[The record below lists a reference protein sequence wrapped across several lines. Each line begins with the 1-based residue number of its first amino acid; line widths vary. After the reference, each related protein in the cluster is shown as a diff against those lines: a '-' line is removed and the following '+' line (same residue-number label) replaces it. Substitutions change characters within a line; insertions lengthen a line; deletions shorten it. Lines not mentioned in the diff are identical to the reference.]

1 MKIKLVSLLMCL
13 LVAVSAIPFAV
24 SAATTKVYTSGKYK
38 YTVLQ
43 DGTVE
48 IKEYTGN
55 AKNINIPSKL
65 GNKKVTSLGYGSFE
79 DKEFDSVS
87 IPNSVITI
95 GNRVFCDCTMKTVKM
110 ADSVKYIG
118 RIAFADC
125 YSLEDLTLSSN
136 LVEIDTDAFL
146 DCYSLRTV
154 TIPSSVN
161 IIGEEAFYNCSN
173 LRNVRINE
181 GVQYIGSGAFGSCD
195 KLSAIFLPK
204 SLNHIGAC
212 AFWGTAYYS
221 DQSNWENDAL
231 YIDNYLIR
239 CIGKSYSSFFNSKT
253 YVKEENTDYT
263 IKEGTKLIAASA
275 FCDIDNLKSL
285 TFPKSITSIPRSICA
300 NCESLTTINV
310 PDNVTYISSFAF
322 KNCTQLVNINLGDN
336 IERIGEYAFYN
347 TAYYN
352 NKSNWE
358 DGILYIDNYL
368 ICMKSNFSGNYT
380 VKDGTI
386 GIANSA
392 FSECGAK
399 LSNYEDDCNYGDVY
413 DETDVNYSSADW
425 YGYNG
430 LTGIKLPTSVKY
442 IGSHAFDGCDSI
454 TSIELNEGL
463 QVIGVNAFNKCKAI
477 DTIKMPNSVSEI
489 CNAAIDKNYVKVIEG
504 YKGSAAQTYANDN
517 KFQFVNVV
525 CENNGEHTPVELKA
539 KKATCFERGYT
550 AHTKC
555 SVCGEDL
562 SFVKYTNKTKLKKS
576 SFTLKSGKKSFKITY
591 KKVKDA
597 KGFQVKYKIGKGK
610 WKTKTFN
617 AKKKVT
623 KTIKKLKKGKKY
635 SVKIRSFA
643 KFSGKKVYSNW
654 TAAKKV
660 TVK

>member
-65 GNKKVTSLGYGSFE
+65 GNKKVTSIGKSAFYYVTTME
-79 DKEFDSVS
+79 SVV
-87 IPNSVITI
+87 IPNTVISI
-95 GNRVFCDCTMKTVKM
+95 GEKAFYECSKLVDVTMSNNVKNIDY
-110 ADSVKYIG
+110 A
-118 RIAFADC
+118 AFGDC
-125 YSLEDLTLSSN
+125 YSLQNINLPTKIKRIEKSVFVLCIKLTSIIIPKS
-136 LVEIDTDAFL
+136 VTIIDDSAFYS
-146 DCYSLRTV
+146 CTSLRKV
-154 TIPSSVN
+154 SIPESIEYIGDCAFRDCEKLSVIDLPKSIN
-161 IIGEEAFYNCSN
+161 HIGENSFYDTAFYN
-173 LRNVRINE
+173 
-181 GVQYIGSGAFGSCD
+181 D
-195 KLSAIFLPK
+195 K
-204 SLNHIGAC
+204 
-212 AFWGTAYYS
+212 
-221 DQSNWENDAL
+221 SNWENDVL
-231 YIDNYLIR
+231 YIDGYLI
-239 CIGKSYSSFFNSKT
+239 KSNI
-253 YVKEENTDYT
+253 NDYIDYN
-263 IKEGTKLIAASA
+263 IKEGTKLIAVEA
-275 FCDIDNLKSL
+275 FRECDRIFSL
-285 TFPKSITSIPRSICA
+285 TFPESLTSIPRDVCYG
-300 NCESLTTINV
+300 CDSLKTVNISNS
-310 PDNVTYISSFAF
+310 VTYISSYAF
-322 KNCTQLVNINLGDN
+322 EECTHLENINLGNN

-347 TAYYN
+347 TGYYN
-352 NKSNWE
+352 NISNW
-358 DGILYIDNYL
+358 DNGVLYINNYL
-368 ICMKSNFSGNYT
+368 ISMKPSYKGKYT

-392 FSECGAK
+392 CSDCDPSGYYYYDE
-399 LSNYEDDCNYGDVY
+399 EDDIESYFSKQY
-413 DETDVNYSSADW
+413 DETDFNLSGAKW
-425 YGYNG
+425 YGCVG

-562 SFVKYTNKTKLKKS
+562 SFVKYTNKTKLNKS

-597 KGFQVKYKIGKGK
+597 KGFQVKYKTGKGK

-635 SVKIRSFA
+635 SVKIRAFA